1 MRRFRGTVS
10 RARAPLTGLVRQPRL
25 LLAAKAALAVAIAWL
40 IAPLVPGVAEEYP
53 YYAPLGALVS
63 MSPTLMSSLRKGV
76 QTLAA
81 LAIGILLAGAVIVL
95 WQPNV
100 ITIALVVGVGVL
112 VAGNSRLS
120 EGGDYVAVAALFV
133 LIIGG
138 PDADDYS
145 VGYLVQM
152 SVGIAVGLVVNLTI
166 LPPLTIGTAVQQLG
180 QFRELLATHL
190 EEMALALTESWP
202 PRHED
207 WAGRSDVLRE
217 TADAVRAAMLQAD
230 ESRRVN
236 PRARMHHHDLDRDYD
251 DLGDLET
258 ITFHVRDLTQV
269 LAAAIW
275 QERGFDAELPH
286 DLREPLA
293 DTLHALSAVLVAR
306 SAGDDIA
313 VAVDAADSALDDAI
327 ARLDAQHDSAH
338 SSLGTAAAVA
348 LNARRIL
355 AIMRSSAGDAA
366 AR

>member
-1 MRRFRGTVS
+1 MRRFTGAVS

-25 LLAAKAALAVAIAWL
+25 LLAGKAALAVAVAWL
-40 IAPLVPGVAEEYP
+40 LAPLVPGVAEEYP

-63 MSPTLMSSLRKGV
+63 MSPTLMSSLRKGL

-112 VAGNSRLS
+112 IAGSRRLS

-166 LPPLTIGTAVQQLG
+166 FPPLTIGTAVQQLG

-207 WAGRSDVLRE
+207 WAGRSDTLRE
-217 TADAVRAAMLQAD
+217 TGDAVRTAMLQAD

-236 PRARMHHHDLDRDYD
+236 PRARMHHHDLDLDYA
-251 DLGDLET
+251 DLADLET

-275 QERGFDAELPH
+275 AERGFDAELPD
-286 DLREPLA
+286 DLRGPLA

-313 VAVDAADSALDDAI
+313 SAVDAADSALDDAI

-355 AIMRSSAGDAA
+355 AIMRARAGDAA
-366 AR
+366 SR